1 MISVLLTCGKDGTLA
16 SCRAQGHA
24 RFAERGSDIVC
35 SAVTV
40 LLRTTMQAL
49 SGTEGVTVRTEG
61 VFVRADASERGSLDF
76 DVSAESAPAESRAAL
91 VYAGRFLEAGLAS
104 LVREYPRNVELKIQT
119 D

>member
-1 MISVLLTCGKDGTLA
+1 MISVLLTCGKDGALA
-16 SCRAQGHA
+16 SCRARGHA
-24 RFAERGSDIVC
+24 RFAERGGDIVC

-49 SGTEGVTVRTEG
+49 SGTEGVTVRT
-61 VFVRADASERGSLDF
+61 DASERGALDF
-76 DVSAESAPAESRAAL
+76 DVSAESVPAESRAAL

-104 LVREYPRNVELKIQT
+104 LVREYPLNVELKIQT

>member
-1 MISVLLTCGKDGTLA
+1 MISVQLVRAKDGSLA
-16 SCRAQGHA
+16 SCRALGHA
-24 RFAERGSDIVC
+24 RFAEKGNDIVC

-49 SGTEGVTVRTEG
+49 SETEG
-61 VFVRADASERGSLDF
+61 VFVRLDAPDRGALDF

-104 LVREYPRNVELKIQT
+104 LAREYPHNVELKIQT

>member
-1 MISVLLTCGKDGTLA
+1 MISVQLARAKDGSLA
-16 SCRAQGHA
+16 SCRALGHA
-24 RFAERGSDIVC
+24 RFAEKGNDIVC

-49 SGTEGVTVRTEG
+49 SETEG

>member
-1 MISVLLTCGKDGTLA
+1 MISVLLTCGEDGALA

-24 RFAERGSDIVC
+24 HFAERGGDIVC

-49 SGTEGVTVRTEG
+49 SEAEG

>member
-1 MISVLLTCGKDGTLA
+1 MISVQLARAKDGSLA
-16 SCRAQGHA
+16 SCRALGHA

-49 SGTEGVTVRTEG
+49 SETEG
-61 VFVRADASERGSLDF
+61 VFVRLDAPDRGALDF

>member
-1 MISVLLTCGKDGTLA
+1 MISVQLARAKDGSLA
-16 SCRAQGHA
+16 SCRALGHA
-24 RFAERGSDIVC
+24 RFAEKGNDIVC

-49 SGTEGVTVRTEG
+49 SETKG

>member
-1 MISVLLTCGKDGTLA
+1 MISVQLARAKDGSLA
-16 SCRAQGHA
+16 SCRALGHA
-24 RFAERGSDIVC
+24 RFAEKGNDIVC

-49 SGTEGVTVRTEG
+49 SETEGVT
-61 VFVRADASERGSLDF
+61 VRADASERGSLDF
-76 DVSAESAPAESRAAL
+76 DVSAESAPPESRCAL

-104 LVREYPRNVELKIQT
+104 LAREYPHNVELKIQT

>member
-1 MISVLLTCGKDGTLA
+1 MISVLLTCGKDGALA
-16 SCRAQGHA
+16 SCRARGHA
-24 RFAERGSDIVC
+24 RFAERGGDIVC

-40 LLRTTMQAL
+40 LLRTTMQVL
-49 SGTEGVTVRTEG
+49 SETEGIL
-61 VFVRADASERGSLDF
+61 VRADASERGSLDF

-104 LVREYPRNVELKIQT
+104 LVQEYPRNVELKIQT

>member
-24 RFAERGSDIVC
+24 YFAEKGGDIVC

-49 SGTEGVTVRTEG
+49 SETEGI
-61 VFVRADASERGSLDF
+61 FVRADASERGSLDF

-104 LVREYPRNVELKIQT
+104 LVREYPLNVELKIQT

>member
-1 MISVLLTCGKDGTLA
+1 MISVQLACGKDGSLV

-24 RFAERGSDIVC
+24 RFAERGGDIVC
-35 SAVTV
+35 SAVTI

-49 SGTEGVTVRTEG
+49 SGTEGVTVRT
-61 VFVRADASERGSLDF
+61 DASERGALDF
-76 DVSAESAPAESRAAL
+76 DVSAESAPAESRCAL

-104 LVREYPRNVELKIQT
+104 LAREYPRNVELKIQT

>member
-1 MISVLLTCGKDGTLA
+1 MISVLLARGKDGALA

-24 RFAERGSDIVC
+24 RFAERGADIVC

-49 SGTEGVTVRTEG
+49 SETKG
-61 VFVRADASERGSLDF
+61 VFVRSDVSERGSLDF

-104 LVREYPRNVELKIQT
+104 LVREYPLNVELKIQT

>member
-1 MISVLLTCGKDGTLA
+1 MISVQLARAKDGSLA
-16 SCRAQGHA
+16 SCRALGHA
-24 RFAERGSDIVC
+24 RFAEKGNDIVC

-40 LLRTTMQAL
+40 LLRTTMQTL
-49 SGTEGVTVRTEG
+49 SETEG

>member
-24 RFAERGSDIVC
+24 RFAEKGNDIVC

-40 LLRTTMQAL
+40 LLRTTMQVL
-49 SGTEGVTVRTEG
+49 SETEGIL
-61 VFVRADASERGSLDF
+61 VRADASERGSLDF

-104 LVREYPRNVELKIQT
+104 LVREYPSNVELKIQT
-119 D
+119 E

>member
-1 MISVLLTCGKDGTLA
+1 MIFVQLARAKDGSLA
-16 SCRAQGHA
+16 SCRALGHA
-24 RFAERGSDIVC
+24 RFAEKGNDIVC

-49 SGTEGVTVRTEG
+49 SETEG
-61 VFVRADASERGSLDF
+61 VFVRLDAPDRGALDF
-76 DVSAESAPAESRAAL
+76 DVSAESAPPESRCAL

-104 LVREYPRNVELKIQT
+104 LAREYPHNVELKIQT

>member
-24 RFAERGSDIVC
+24 HFAERGSDIVC

-49 SGTEGVTVRTEG
+49 SETEG
-61 VFVRADASERGSLDF
+61 VFVRAAASERGSLDF

>member
-1 MISVLLTCGKDGTLA
+1 MISVLLTRGKNGALV

-24 RFAERGSDIVC
+24 RFAEKGSDIVC

-40 LLRTTMQAL
+40 LLRTTMQVL
-49 SGTEGVTVRTEG
+49 CGIEGVI
-61 VFVRADASERGSLDF
+61 VRADASERGSLDF
-76 DVSAESAPAESRAAL
+76 DVSAENAPAESRTAL

>member
-24 RFAERGSDIVC
+24 YFAEKGGDIVC

-49 SGTEGVTVRTEG
+49 SETEG

-76 DVSAESAPAESRAAL
+76 DVSAESAPAL